1 MYEGTFCEYSLD
13 LLTYLLTCG
22 DESKGRR
29 QSATNSDFIIP
40 ISSQP
45 NVGDL
50 RYLNYQFY

>member
-29 QSATNSDFIIP
+29 QSATNSDFQIP

-50 RYLNYQFY
+50 R